1 MKPLLASAGVLA
13 LMMSA
18 AACDTPERVTYDAPV
33 EMAGTSVADEA
44 AEAADAAAESQRQA
58 FQLAS
63 GEIEASDL
71 IGASIH
77 NAAGDKIATVS
88 DIWLAASGGAP
99 MIVVREGGV
108 AGVGGE
114 LRTVAFTEAAIAPD
128 PETVG
133 DEPRVIVQYTGET
146 IKNLPKF
153 EQASADDYR
162 LASEV
167 MGTMAAISYTGET
180 ARINDLILTST
191 GEARYAVISPDLV
204 SMDQV
209 VVDARALTLA
219 EGDADGTLVLDLTA
233 EDIAVA
239 PEYPVE

>member
-1 MKPLLASAGVLA
+1 MKTLLTSAGVIA
-13 LMMSA
+13 LMVSA
-18 AACDTPERVTYDAPV
+18 AACDSPERLTYETPV
-33 EMAGTSVADEA
+33 EMAGTTITEE
-44 AEAADAAAESQRQA
+44 AEAAAAQAQETRQS

-63 GEIEASDL
+63 GEVEASDL

-77 NAAGDKIATVS
+77 NAAGEQVATVS

-114 LRTVAFTEAAIAPD
+114 LHTVAFTEATIAPD

-133 DEPRVIVQYTGET
+133 DEPKVIVQYTGET
-146 IKNLPKF
+146 IKTLPKF
-153 EQASADDYR
+153 EQAAADDYR

-167 MGTMAAISYTGET
+167 MGTTAALAGTGEA
-180 ARINDLILTST
+180 ARINDLILTPT
-191 GEARYAVISPDLV
+191 GEARFAVITPDLV
-204 SMDQV
+204 SMNQV

-219 EGDADGTLVLDLTA
+219 EGDADGSLILDLTA

-239 PEYPVE
+239 PEYPLE

>member
-1 MKPLLASAGVLA
+1 MKPLLASAGVIA
-13 LMMSA
+13 LMVSA
-18 AACDTPERVTYDAPV
+18 AACDSPERLTYETPV
-33 EMAGTSVADEA
+33 ELAENPIAEE
-44 AEAADAAAESQRQA
+44 AEAAAQAEPARPA

-71 IGASIH
+71 IGASIR
-77 NAAGDKIATVS
+77 NADGEQVATVS
-88 DIWLAASGGAP
+88 DIWLAASGAAP
-99 MIVVREGGV
+99 MIVIREGGV

-114 LRTVAFTEAAIAPD
+114 LRTVAFTEATIAPA

-133 DEPRVIVQYTGET
+133 DEPKVIVQYTGET
-146 IKNLPKF
+146 ITSLPKF
-153 EQASADDYR
+153 EQESADDYR

-167 MGTMAAISYTGET
+167 MGTMAAVSYTGES

-204 SMDQV
+204 SLDQV
-209 VVDARALTLA
+209 VVDASALTLA
-219 EGDADGTLVLDLTA
+219 EGDADGSLILDLTA